1 MPNIGRKQQRAREL
15 GGYFATAAAVALL
28 VVLVSSGAPRLWRL
42 SVAIPAWF
50 AAIGF
55 LQSKEKT

>member
-1 MPNIGRKQQRAREL
+1 MPNIGGKQRRTRWV
-15 GGYFATAAAVALL
+15 GGVLAAAAALGLL
-28 VVLVSSGAPRLWRL
+28 VILVSSGAPRLWRF

-50 AAIGF
+50 AALGL